1 MVSTVLVLFLTPI
14 GQLPQI
20 SCQAQHCAGDDVA
33 ACHARGASS
42 CAFVRLSVDVCRDKK
57 PYLKA
62 FFVQVAIISN
72 HQNGRD
78 THIRQIKVFGPTHEA
93 TEFHG
98 GHLQFND
105 PQFAAYACVR

>member
-1 MVSTVLVLFLTPI
+1 MLPI
-14 GQLPQI
+14 
-20 SCQAQHCAGDDVA
+20 
-33 ACHARGASS
+33 ARGKSLYWQSCSQATKLWIAS
-42 CAFVRLSVDVCRDKK
+42 CRDRKA
-57 PYLKA
+57 YLKA

-93 TEFHG
+93 TEFHS

-105 PQFAAYACVR
+105 PRFAAYACVR

>member
-1 MVSTVLVLFLTPI
+1 MT
-14 GQLPQI
+14 
-20 SCQAQHCAGDDVA
+20 A
-33 ACHARGASS
+33 
-42 CAFVRLSVDVCRDKK
+42 CRDRK

-98 GHLQFND
+98 GQLHFTD